1 MWHVEHKHFEKKA
14 SPSTVFTWYC
24 LVQFT
29 CMTHSTDHTLDHST
43 SIDHC
48 PALYCHHITD
58 HTNDHLTDHS
68 PSYQADI
75 LASIWHPRNYPT
87 VIYYAVR
94 DNWPLHNRS
103 FTFILFRTIWPLY
116 NQHATFISFEQLDQ
130 YICIFFF
137 CLTSHI
143 DTTSDNLANPGTYV
157 FMDPLYLCQKKKW

>member
-1 MWHVEHKHFEKKA
+1 
-14 SPSTVFTWYC
+14 
-24 LVQFT
+24 
-29 CMTHSTDHTLDHST
+29 MTHSTDHTLDHST

-130 YICIFFF
+130 YICCFFLSDQSYWHHFRQFGQSWYICIYGSVIFV
-137 CLTSHI
+137 SEEEMVK
-143 DTTSDNLANPGTYV
+143 SG
-157 FMDPLYLCQKKKW
+157 QW